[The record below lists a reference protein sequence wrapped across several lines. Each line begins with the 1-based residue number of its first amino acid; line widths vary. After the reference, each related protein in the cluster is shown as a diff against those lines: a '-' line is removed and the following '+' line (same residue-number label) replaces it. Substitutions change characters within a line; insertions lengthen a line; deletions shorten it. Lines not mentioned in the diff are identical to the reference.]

1 MRSRDVFWTLFKN
14 LTFQE
19 DNFIFKDV
27 CPQSKEKH
35 EKIFYSFREKQIAI
49 YVCVYILDVYY
60 TGKHGMQENEMKWAR
75 NFSHFPGICG
85 VSPYENHMTAGR
97 LACQLKHVQLDLTEL
112 CVCQFI
118 TGILIQ
124 F

>member
-1 MRSRDVFWTLFKN
+1 MYVS
-14 LTFQE
+14 
-19 DNFIFKDV
+19 
-27 CPQSKEKH
+27 
-35 EKIFYSFREKQIAI
+35 
-49 YVCVYILDVYY
+49 VCVYVRA
-60 TGKHGMQENEMKWAR
+60 GKHGIQESEMKWAR

-112 CVCQFI
+112 CVYQFI